1 MTGGLA
7 KREKPIVLVGLMGA
21 GKTCIGRRLARRLG
35 MTFVDADEEIVKA
48 AGASVSE
55 IFYRYGEASFR
66 EGERRVIARLL
77 SSQGQ
82 VLATGGGAFIEPAT
96 REMIQQ
102 RGVSVWLRAELD
114 VLEKRTKGRAGR
126 PLLET
131 RDLRAT
137 LAVLMAAR
145 YPIYAEANLVVD
157 TCDEAPEVTTTRVL
171 DALRAHLSEVA
182 TRAEAAG

>member
-1 MTGGLA
+1 MTSGLA
-7 KREKPIVLVGLMGA
+7 KRDKPVVLVGLMGA

-55 IFYRYGEASFR
+55 IFYRYGEAAFR
-66 EGERRVIARLL
+66 EGERRVISRLL
-77 SSQGQ
+77 NSRSQ

-131 RDLRAT
+131 DDLRAT

-157 TCDEAPEVTTTRVL
+157 TCDEAPEVTTARVL